1 MATNVSKGMKEL
13 RRVNRVMY
21 QSVYGVLDYL
31 SATDASQFMYALYI
45 RLSDKSMNKYLD
57 VTRVMDEQMD

>member
-31 SATDASQFMYALYI
+31 SATDASQFMYAFYI